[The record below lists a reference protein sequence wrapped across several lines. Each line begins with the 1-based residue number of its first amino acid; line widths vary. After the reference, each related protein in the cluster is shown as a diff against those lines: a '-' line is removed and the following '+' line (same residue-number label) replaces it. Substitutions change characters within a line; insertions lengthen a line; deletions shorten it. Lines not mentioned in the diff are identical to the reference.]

1 MSKIRIN
8 DLARELEVKSKEIL
22 DVLTTVGVTEKK
34 THSSS
39 LEDHEAEL
47 VRKTSS
53 RPLRRGA
60 EFGEDFACRSRRR
73 RDQDQDRP
81 LAYLAAWRRAAR
93 HHAAKGSSRTSRGAS
108 GSQDAGCDASDRSEG
123 GSSGRSRGAAKAVP
137 PKPAVRSSCA
147 CAADTE
153 TGDAGFGSGRASAAG
168 GGRDSAQSSR
178 DATRRDRTGFG
189 FIRLAARHRLRSLFR
204 RGLRLLQRTAG
215 SAPPAAQP
223 PATE

>member
-47 VRKTSS
+47 VRKH
-53 RPLRRGA
+53 LRGRSDA
-60 EFGEDFACRSRRR
+60 APEFGEDFARRSRRR

-81 LAYLAAWRRAAR
+81 LAYFATWRRAAR
-93 HHAAKGSSRTSRGAS
+93 HHATKGNSRASRGAS
-108 GSQDAGCDASDRSEG
+108 GNQAAGCAAGGRSEDRSSER
-123 GSSGRSRGAAKAVP
+123 SSGAAEGSA
-137 PKPAVRSSCA
+137 AQARDRSSCA
-147 CAADTE
+147 CSRPGTE
-153 TGDAGFGSGRASAAG
+153 TGDARIGSGHVPPAG

-178 DATRRDRTGFG
+178 DTTRRDH
-189 FIRLAARHRLRSLFR
+189 HRLLPPVQRRLRLPFR
-204 RGLRLLQRTAG
+204 RG
-215 SAPPAAQP
+215 
-223 PATE
+223 